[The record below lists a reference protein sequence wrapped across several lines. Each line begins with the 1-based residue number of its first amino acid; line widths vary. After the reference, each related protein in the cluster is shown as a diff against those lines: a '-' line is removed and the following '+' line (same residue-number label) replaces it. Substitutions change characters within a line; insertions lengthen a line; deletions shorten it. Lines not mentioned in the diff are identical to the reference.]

1 MENNPGYYHKLV
13 QYSKLIPCPSE
24 NQIKLDLRR
33 TFPEEKLCM
42 SEKFLEKLKNILIC
56 YSIRNTT
63 VGYCQGMNFI
73 GGRLLLIMGNEEQ
86 AFWLFIQIME
96 EILPITYYSQ
106 LVGIVVETTMVE
118 NMLGLYFPE
127 LYKFIVDSN
136 FNIPLRNFIHK
147 WMVCLFT
154 QNLSPEMVYT
164 FLDFFFLEGRDLIIK
179 NSLFIFSCIHDKLIK
194 NNDFEYMYN
203 IFNVGTLNIHDIHTM
218 IYFLDE
224 KKFDINSEC
233 IEICRKKLEI
243 PIIAKLKEESL
254 EEYDS
259 KFEDRKKNLQSKGI
273 YCNTNWPTCMYD
285 DYNSK
290 IIDVLILKERKS
302 PYVIQ
307 DYYYIKNDKYV
318 DINIAGVDDYLEYK
332 NKTNPKIKDV
342 LIERHKHVCDN
353 EILVDNAKILIDD
366 DYKQEDLDL
375 DSDNDEENNK
385 ENEIYDKLKNAE
397 EFDNVVKEIKKEL
410 SKKIKPMKINEVNN
424 IIQINEKKKKYYPD
438 DYVFFVLE

>member
-1 MENNPGYYHKLV
+1 MENNPGYYHKLL

-24 NQIKLDLRR
+24 NQIKLDLKR

-42 SEKFLEKLKNILIC
+42 SERFLEKLKNILIC

-96 EILPITYYSQ
+96 EILPITYYSE

-164 FLDFFFLEGRDLIIK
+164 FLDFFLLEGR
-179 NSLFIFSCIHDKLIK
+179 
-194 NNDFEYMYN
+194 DFEYMYN
-203 IFNVGTLNIHDIHTM
+203 IFNSGTLNIHDIYTM
-218 IYFLDE
+218 IFFLDE
-224 KKFDINSEC
+224 KKFELNSES
-233 IEICRKKLEI
+233 IELCRKKLEI
-243 PIIAKLKEESL
+243 PIIKKLKEESL
-254 EEYDS
+254 EEYDE
-259 KFEDRKKNLQSKGI
+259 KFEERKKNLQNKGI

-332 NKTNPKIKDV
+332 NKSNPKIKDV

-366 DYKQEDLDL
+366 DYKQQDLDL
-375 DSDNDEENNK
+375 DSENDEENNK
-385 ENEIYDKLKNAE
+385 ETEIYDKLKNAE
-397 EFDNVVKEIKKEL
+397 EFDNVVKEIKNEL
-410 SKKIKPMKINEVNN
+410 SKKIKPMKINEINN
-424 IIQINEKKKKYYPD
+424 MIQINEKKKKYYPD

>member
-1 MENNPGYYHKLV
+1 
-13 QYSKLIPCPSE
+13 
-24 NQIKLDLRR
+24 
-33 TFPEEKLCM
+33 
-42 SEKFLEKLKNILIC
+42 
-56 YSIRNTT
+56 
-63 VGYCQGMNFI
+63 
-73 GGRLLLIMGNEEQ
+73 
-86 AFWLFIQIME
+86 
-96 EILPITYYSQ
+96 
-106 LVGIVVETTMVE
+106 MVE

>member
-96 EILPITYYSQ
+96 EILPITYYSE

-302 PYVIQ
+302 RYVIQ